1 MSIFD
6 REDLKY
12 PQASVDIRKKVL
24 QELKTNYGWAI
35 RRLTEVCASREFEPN
50 KFDEYISQDCR
61 SFGSSYL
68 GQYEYNGYIE
78 GEPKYPQI
86 DIDVLEAEIKKIK
99 TKYLFCLA
107 DLNRNGYP
115 QLIDAM
121 NRNKWGFWE
130 IQMQQLEPVNIEES
144 YTVNDVDFL

>member
-12 PQASVDIRKKVL
+12 PQASVDIRKMVL
-24 QELKTNYGWAI
+24 RELKTNYAWAI
-35 RRLTEVCASREFEPN
+35 KRLNEVCASREFEPN

-68 GQYEYNGYIE
+68 CQYEYNDYIE
-78 GEPKYPQI
+78 DEPKYSQI
-86 DIDVLEAEIKKIK
+86 DIDVLESEIRKIK

-115 QLIDAM
+115 QLVDAM
-121 NRNKWGFWE
+121 KKDKWRFLN
-130 IQMQQLEPVNIEES
+130 MQFASKDIEES
-144 YTVNDVDFL
+144 YTVNDIK

>member
-12 PQASVDIRKKVL
+12 PQASVDIRKMVL
-24 QELKTNYGWAI
+24 RELKTNYAWAI
-35 RRLTEVCASREFEPN
+35 KRLNEVCASREFEPN

-68 GQYEYNGYIE
+68 GQYEYNDYIE
-78 GEPKYPQI
+78 GEPKYSQI
-86 DIDVLEAEIKKIK
+86 DIDVLESEIRKIK

-115 QLIDAM
+115 QLVDAM
-121 NRNKWGFWE
+121 KKDKWRFLN
-130 IQMQQLEPVNIEES
+130 MQFASKDIEES
-144 YTVNDVDFL
+144 YTVNDIK